1 MRPRGDAEKRAPFEK
16 AALPASSSLALS
28 VTSPRLCSAT
38 MPFSMRSLA
47 TVAALAGLASAHL
60 DINYPTV
67 RSSSS
72 LSLLSSPSPS

>member
-1 MRPRGDAEKRAPFEK
+1 
-16 AALPASSSLALS
+16 
-28 VTSPRLCSAT
+28 

-72 LSLLSSPSPS
+72 LSLLSLAELTLPS